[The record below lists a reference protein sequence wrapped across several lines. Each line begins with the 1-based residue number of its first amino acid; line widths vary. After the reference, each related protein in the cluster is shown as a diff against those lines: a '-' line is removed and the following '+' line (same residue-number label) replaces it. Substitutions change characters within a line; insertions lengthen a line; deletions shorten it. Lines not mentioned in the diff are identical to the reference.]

1 MKLNV
6 PAIKKMMAMKRMTQI
21 ELGKLSGISRTTLN
35 SILCRG
41 TCTVINAGKLADALG
56 VDVSEIWNET

>member
-6 PAIKKMMAMKRMTQI
+6 PAIKRLMAQQRLTQ
-21 ELGKLSGISRTTLN
+21 EALGQLAGLSRVGVST
-35 SILCRG
+35 ILTRG